1 MERVGVVL
9 DFFSFQNAVSKS
21 EIELNYENFLEYLGD
36 LEEGR
41 KLIDAYAYF
50 NLNYATENT
59 ERLLIENI
67 EKSGFLIKKT
77 ISYSKEEEDYNFYEI
92 EMIID
97 ILKFVSE
104 LKIDILVFGSVN
116 SMFYPLLKTL
126 RDRGIRVELI
136 SVDNYENE
144 RLKGI
149 AQGVISINEIIKEN
163 IKGINN
169 ISEIESEVNL

>member
-21 EIELNYENFLEYLGD
+21 EIELNYEKFLEYLGN

-149 AQGVISINEIIKEN
+149 AQGVISINEIMKEN
-163 IKGINN
+163 IKDINN

>member
-1 MERVGVVL
+1 
-9 DFFSFQNAVSKS
+9 
-21 EIELNYENFLEYLGD
+21 
-36 LEEGR
+36 
-41 KLIDAYAYF
+41 
-50 NLNYATENT
+50 
-59 ERLLIENI
+59 
-67 EKSGFLIKKT
+67 
-77 ISYSKEEEDYNFYEI
+77 
-92 EMIID
+92 MIID

-149 AQGVISINEIIKEN
+149 AQGVISINEIMKEN
-163 IKGINN
+163 IKDINN

>member
-21 EIELNYENFLEYLGD
+21 DIELNYEKFLEYLGD

-50 NLNYATENT
+50 NLNYTTENT

-67 EKSGFLIKKT
+67 EKSGFLIKRT
-77 ISYSKEEEDYNFYEI
+77 ISYSKEEEDCNFYEI

-126 RDRGIRVELI
+126 RDRGVRVELI

-149 AQGVISINEIIKEN
+149 AQGVISINEIMNEN
-163 IKGINN
+163 IKEVNN
-169 ISEIESEVNL
+169 LNKIESEVNL